1 MLIFVICIT
10 IFIAIFN
17 FWRSSVKLRRKEQ
30 LIKSY
35 EDAHKQVCAQLNN
48 LAISRQI
55 ELNQVRKEEKELANS
70 AAKLALESW
79 IFDNEKRIREDAIKK
94 SQAIT
99 KGKVTEH
106 IIPYFPEF
114 KYDPRDARFL
124 GSPIDLIIFDGLSDG
139 KLNSIILVEVKTG
152 SSGLTERERQIKNIV
167 DQKLVRYE
175 VIRK

>member
-1 MLIFVICIT
+1 MLATIIFLVIVIIFLIFS
-10 IFIAIFN
+10 N
-17 FWRSSVKLRRKEQ
+17 YRNVKQ
-30 LIKSY
+30 
-35 EDAHKQVCAQLNN
+35 
-48 LAISRQI
+48 
-55 ELNQVRKEEKELANS
+55 KEETINELVKYNGKYLENKEKEIKLAREQERELIGG
-70 AAKLALESW
+70 AAKLAMQNW
-79 IFDNEKRIREDAIKK
+79 IVDNEKRIREDAIKK

>member
-1 MLIFVICIT
+1 MLLVIIILVTLVICLSYLVGSQYQRLSKSRDE
-10 IFIAIFN
+10 F
-17 FWRSSVKLRRKEQ
+17 SKLVEINIEQAKTKEQ
-30 LIKSY
+30 EIKLAREQERELIGG
-35 EDAHKQVCAQLNN
+35 
-48 LAISRQI
+48 
-55 ELNQVRKEEKELANS
+55 
-70 AAKLALESW
+70 AAKLAMQNW

-114 KYDPRDARFL
+114 KYDARDARFL
-124 GSPIDLIIFDGLSDG
+124 GSPLDLIIFDGLSDG